1 MKAALASSLV
11 AMMVAAASAQTMP
24 GGRPGTCTAE
34 STACQADT
42 ACSAIVAAKWRD
54 VDPISDMEYYVALY
68 DDALGLAWMDCN
80 EPPQP
85 CSNDAARPNAR
96 RVTFNCLATEACAS
110 VLAPDFFENNQT
122 AVYSSGCGANA
133 DCCAAVTCSTDFN
146 CVEPTTSTPPAP
158 STSSAIRAS
167 AGIALVLGALF

>member
-122 AVYSSGCGANA
+122 AVYSSGW
-133 DCCAAVTCSTDFN
+133 
-146 CVEPTTSTPPAP
+146 
-158 STSSAIRAS
+158 
-167 AGIALVLGALF
+167 